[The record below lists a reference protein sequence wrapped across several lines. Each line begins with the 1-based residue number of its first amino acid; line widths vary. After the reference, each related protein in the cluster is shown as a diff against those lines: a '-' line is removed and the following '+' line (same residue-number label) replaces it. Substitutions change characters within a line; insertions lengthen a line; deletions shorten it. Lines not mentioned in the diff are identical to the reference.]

1 LSVYSAF
8 YILHSALRYRSFPR
22 SHQYI
27 SMGTKS
33 VKFRENIENVFRP
46 GHVTSVD
53 GYLRHVIVH
62 DSMKIISAE
71 LHDQAFTPEQ
81 IPEPELPQIAVFG
94 RSNVGKSSLLA
105 TMMRRKKL
113 VKISSTPGKTR
124 GIFYYRVNDIL
135 LLVDLP
141 GYGFSKAPKVMAAQ
155 WQSLVEAYLDKPP
168 GPTLAMHL
176 IDIRHPPTADDH
188 AVRNILE
195 ERQIPILV
203 VATKGD
209 KLSRSRRLKS
219 VQVIAKEFDVPNRII
234 VPVSAKDASLP
245 TDPVWE
251 SILSFID
258 DVE

>member
-1 LSVYSAF
+1 
-8 YILHSALRYRSFPR
+8 
-22 SHQYI
+22 
-27 SMGTKS
+27 MGMKS
-33 VKFRENIENVFRP
+33 VKFRGITGNFFRRGQTP
-46 GHVTSVD
+46 SVD
-53 GYLRHVIVH
+53 CYLRHVVVH

-105 TMMRRKKL
+105 AMMRRKKL
-113 VKISSTPGKTR
+113 VKVSSTPGKTR
-124 GIFYYRVNDIL
+124 AIFYYIVNDSL

-176 IDIRHPPTADDH
+176 IDIRHPPTADDL
-188 AVRNILE
+188 AVRSILE

-209 KLSRSRRLKS
+209 KLSRSRRMKS
-219 VQVIAKEFDVPNRII
+219 VQVIAKDFDVPNRTI
-234 VPVSAKDASLP
+234 VPVSVKDASLP
-245 TDPVWE
+245 ADPVWE

-258 DVE
+258 VGVRDRSVIRDP